1 MIRILKSLQPRW
13 VHPSVLQPSSISRI
27 RKRSMEAPLWMSPPT
42 RSILWPKLSIFRR
55 SGTLGMKRRF
65 NPTFLIHLQQK
76 EPWRTQTVWV
86 SDPSS
91 SLDMPEEYRN
101 IDPAMIERIENEI
114 VYTGQPVTWDDIGI
128 YLCPFHNPVAGL
140 DYPKRCVMEMVV
152 WPMQRPDIF
161 TGLREVPRGM
171 NCSRSIQKQRSEV
184 ICSSRNDQ

>member
-1 MIRILKSLQPRW
+1 
-13 VHPSVLQPSSISRI
+13 
-27 RKRSMEAPLWMSPPT
+27 
-42 RSILWPKLSIFRR
+42 
-55 SGTLGMKRRF
+55 
-65 NPTFLIHLQQK
+65 
-76 EPWRTQTVWV
+76 
-86 SDPSS
+86 
-91 SLDMPEEYRN
+91 MPEEYRK

-171 NCSRSIQKQRSEV
+171 NCSRSIQKQRSVV
-184 ICSSRNDQ
+184 IWSSRNGQDTAWKSHRLYMQIHIFQHFFLHFDVQMGIFWAWRLIHRLERVRKWFELYLQSLPFVVYFPSILVYF